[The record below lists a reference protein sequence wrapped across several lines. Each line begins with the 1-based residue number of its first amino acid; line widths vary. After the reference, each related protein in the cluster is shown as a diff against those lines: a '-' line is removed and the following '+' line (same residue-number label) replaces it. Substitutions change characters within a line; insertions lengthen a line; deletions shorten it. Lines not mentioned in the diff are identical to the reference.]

1 MLVLGARFPLGR
13 ADTLEERL
21 PLPDGMQGYLTS
33 GRVVPVNVK
42 YNLMPAQ
49 HLDSGA
55 EMTPPGYLLF
65 TLGAL
70 GDPRRQG
77 LHLLSVSFRGVR
89 WPACRMQQR
98 VNESVTQACLTL
110 WDTTDCSPSLLHPQ

>member
-1 MLVLGARFPLGR
+1 MMLVLGARFPLGR
-13 ADTLEERL
+13 ADTLVERL
-21 PLPDGMQGYLTS
+21 PLPDGRQGYPTS
-33 GRVVPVNVK
+33 GRVVPVNIK

-77 LHLLSVSFRGVR
+77 FTFY
-89 WPACRMQQR
+89 Q
-98 VNESVTQACLTL
+98 
-110 WDTTDCSPSLLHPQ
+110 